1 MPRKRRVSPYRKSPD
16 QSLLT
21 APRGLSQR
29 ATSFIAFWHQGIHQ
43 MPLSRLSF
51 TRVQKQLRTPGRIP
65 EGTRRNFRKGQIPAR
80 SRRTGIGSFTL
91 SNSGRACR
99 HDIAEYPDAEMVEPD
114 GIEPTTSCLQSR
126 RSPT

>member
-1 MPRKRRVSPYRKSPD
+1 MPPKRRVSPYRKSPD

-43 MPLSRLSF
+43 MPFSRLSF
-51 TRVQKQLRTPGRIP
+51 TRVQKQLHTPERVP
-65 EGTRRNFRKGQIPAR
+65 AGTRRNFRKGQIPAR
-80 SRRTGIGSFTL
+80 TRRTGIGSFTL
-91 SNSGRACR
+91 SNSGRAHRRDVGC
-99 HDIAEYPDAEMVEPD
+99 DPDDKMVEPD